1 MTVTPHLASDS
12 AACCWIPLFAL
23 RSELARRPEIASLP
37 VALVAPDTARPPR
50 VWQVAPLARR
60 AGVKPGM
67 TVSQAIGLCPAL
79 KLCEPDPVHYD
90 EQFARLVAALV
101 TVSPVVEPVELG
113 RVFVGTDGL
122 EGLYGS
128 PEGIIEAVQMRS
140 AECGMRKLPNAECG
154 MGNAECKD
162 KRREANDPSLKFR
175 NPHSAFRIGWGRGK
189 FVSWVAATRARPG
202 SAVIVQPGEEAKFL
216 ASQRLAVLPLDPDT
230 HRRLLQ
236 LGVKTLGAL
245 VALPEEAVV
254 SQFGRAGRRLWR
266 LAAGLV
272 SEPVVG
278 RVVPEPIV
286 AALTFFTPVGERD
299 LLAHALDKLVDRAL
313 GDPRR
318 SGWRVQV
325 VRVHAELEH
334 GASWLVEATLKDP
347 SATREHIAAP
357 LKTQLERSPPAG
369 AVERLVVEFTAF
381 APGTAELQLFAR
393 DAGAAAR
400 AGRRRALQSAAREI
414 ALRIRRPMLYH
425 VIEVQPWSRLP
436 ERRYALIDFEP

>member
-1 MTVTPHLASDS
+1 MTLTPHLASDT

-23 RSELARRPEIASLP
+23 RCELARRPELASLP
-37 VALVAPDTARPPR
+37 VALLAPDTARTPR
-50 VWQVAPLARR
+50 VWLVAPLARR

-90 EQFARLVAALV
+90 EQFSQLVTALV

-122 EGLYGS
+122 EGLYGA
-128 PEGIIEAVQMRS
+128 PEEIVAVIKCGVRS
-140 AECGMRKLPNAECG
+140 AECGIATG
-154 MGNAECKD
+154 SQIAHS
-162 KRREANDPSLKFR
+162 AFHT
-175 NPHSAFRIGWGRGK
+175 PHSALRVGWGKGK

-202 SAVIVQPGEEAKFL
+202 AAVIVRPGEERTFL
-216 ASQRLAVLPLDPDT
+216 ATQRLAVLPLDPDT

-318 SGWRVQV
+318 SGWRVQE

-334 GASWLVEATLKDP
+334 GASWLAAATLKDP
-347 SATREHIAAP
+347 SATRERIAAP

-436 ERRYALIDFEP
+436 ERRYALIDYEP

>member
-1 MTVTPHLASDS
+1 MTRTLRLTSDT

-23 RSELARRPEIASLP
+23 RSELARRPELASLP
-37 VALVAPDTARPPR
+37 VALLSPDDTRR
-50 VWQVAPLARR
+50 LWQVAPLARR

-90 EQFARLVAALV
+90 EQFTQIVAALG

-113 RVFVGTDGL
+113 RAFVGTDGL
-122 EGLYGS
+122 EGLYGA
-128 PEGIIEAVQMRS
+128 PEKIVEAILVRS
-140 AECGMRKLPNAECG
+140 AECKS
-154 MGNAECKD
+154 

-175 NPHSAFRIGWGRGK
+175 TPHSAFRIGWGRGK
-189 FVSWVAATRARPG
+189 FVSWVAASRAKPG
-202 SAVIVQPGEEAKFL
+202 GAVIVRPGEEEKFL
-216 ASQRLAVLPLDPDT
+216 SSQRLAVLPLDPDT

-236 LGVKTLGAL
+236 LGIKTLGAL

-266 LAAGLV
+266 LAAGLE
-272 SEPVVG
+272 SEPVTG
-278 RVVPEPIV
+278 RIVPEPIV

-313 GDPRR
+313 ADPRR

-325 VRVHAELEH
+325 VRLRAELEH
-334 GASWLVEATLKDP
+334 GASWLVSATLKDP
-347 SATREHIAAP
+347 SATRERIAAP

-369 AVERLVVEFTAF
+369 AVERLVVEFTTF
-381 APGTAELQLFAR
+381 TPGTAELQLFAR
-393 DAGAAAR
+393 DASAAAR
-400 AGRRRALQSAAREI
+400 AGRRRALQSAVREI

>member
-1 MTVTPHLASDS
+1 MTLTPHLASDS

-23 RSELARRPEIASLP
+23 RCELARRPELASRP
-37 VALVAPDTARPPR
+37 VALLAPDTARTPR

-90 EQFARLVAALV
+90 EQFSRLAAALV

-122 EGLYGS
+122 EGLYGG
-128 PEGIIEAVQMRS
+128 PEEIVEAI
-140 AECGMRKLPNAECG
+140 
-154 MGNAECKD
+154 
-162 KRREANDPSLKFR
+162 KRVPT
-175 NPHSAFRIGWGRGK
+175 SAFRVGWGKGK

-202 SAVIVQPGEEAKFL
+202 AAVIVRPGEEREFL

-236 LGVKTLGAL
+236 LGIKTLGAL

-254 SQFGRAGRRLWR
+254 SQFGRSGRRLWR

-286 AALTFFTPVGERD
+286 AALTFFSAVGERD

-334 GASWLVEATLKDP
+334 GASWLAEATLKDP
-347 SATREHIAAP
+347 SATRERIAAP

>member
-1 MTVTPHLASDS
+1 MTLKSHLTSDT

-23 RSELARRPEIASLP
+23 RCETARRPELASLP
-37 VALVAPDTARPPR
+37 VALLSPDDTRR
-50 VWQVAPLARR
+50 LWQVAPLARR

-90 EQFARLVAALV
+90 EQFTQLVAALG

-122 EGLYGS
+122 EGLYGGPEEIVEAIKRGMRNAERGTDEES
-128 PEGIIEAVQMRS
+128 PLACSAFPLPRS
-140 AECGMRKLPNAECG
+140 ACRV
-154 MGNAECKD
+154 
-162 KRREANDPSLKFR
+162 
-175 NPHSAFRIGWGRGK
+175 GWGRCN
-189 FVSWVAATRARPG
+189 FVSWCAASRAKPG
-202 SAVIVQPGEEAKFL
+202 GSVIVRPGEEAKFL
-216 ASQRLAVLPLDPDT
+216 ASQPLAVLPLDPDT

-286 AALTFFTPVGERD
+286 AALTFFTPVGDRD

-334 GASWLVEATLKDP
+334 GASWLVAATLKDP
-347 SATREHIAAP
+347 ATTRERIAAP

-393 DAGAAAR
+393 DASAAAR
-400 AGRRRALQSAAREI
+400 AGRRHALQSAAREI

>member
-1 MTVTPHLASDS
+1 MTPTPRLTSDT

-23 RSELARRPEIASLP
+23 RCETARRPELASLP
-37 VALVAPDTARPPR
+37 VALLSSDDTRR
-50 VWQVAPLARR
+50 LWQVAPLARR

-67 TVSQAIGLCPAL
+67 TVSQAIGLCPGL

-90 EQFARLVAALV
+90 EQFARLVAALG

-113 RVFVGTDGL
+113 RAYIGTDGL
-122 EGLYGS
+122 EGLYGA
-128 PEGIIEAVQMRS
+128 PEKIIDEIQ
-140 AECGMRKLPNAECG
+140 
-154 MGNAECKD
+154 
-162 KRREANDPSLKFR
+162 
-175 NPHSAFRIGWGRGK
+175 FRIADFGLRIGITNVESAIANPQSAIRVGWGLGK
-189 FVSWVAATRARPG
+189 FVSWVAATRAKTG
-202 SAVIVQPGEEAKFL
+202 EAVIVPVGGEVKFL
-216 ASQRLAVLPLDPDT
+216 SSQRLSVLPLDPDT

-236 LGVKTLGAL
+236 LGIKTLGAL

-266 LAAGLV
+266 LAAGLE

-278 RVVPEPIV
+278 RIVPEPIV

-299 LLAHALDKLVDRAL
+299 LLAHALDKLVDRAIA
-313 GDPRR
+313 DPRR

-325 VRVHAELEH
+325 VRLRAELEH
-334 GASWLVEATLKDP
+334 GASWLVTATLKDP
-347 SATREHIAAP
+347 SATRERIAAP

-393 DAGAAAR
+393 DASAAAR

>member
-1 MTVTPHLASDS
+1 MTLTPHLASDS

-23 RSELARRPEIASLP
+23 RTELARRPELASLP
-37 VALVAPDTARPPR
+37 VALVAPDTTRTPR

-90 EQFARLVAALV
+90 EQFSRLVAALV

-113 RVFVGTDGL
+113 RAYVGTDGL
-122 EGLYGS
+122 ERLYGS
-128 PEGIIEAVQMRS
+128 PQQIVEEIQMRS
-140 AECGMRKLPNAECG
+140 AECGMRNFSERSFAPQTSHVHSAL
-154 MGNAECKD
+154 
-162 KRREANDPSLKFR
+162 RI
-175 NPHSAFRIGWGRGK
+175 PHSALRIGWGRGK
-189 FVSWVAATRARPG
+189 FVSWVAATRAKPG
-202 SAVIVQPGEEAKFL
+202 EAVIVPVGGEAKFL
-216 ASQRLAVLPLDPDT
+216 ASQPLAVLPLDPDT

-266 LAAGLV
+266 LA
-272 SEPVVG
+272 VG
-278 RVVPEPIV
+278 RVAPEPIV

-325 VRVHAELEH
+325 VRVRAELEH
-334 GASWLVEATLKDP
+334 GASWLVTATLKDP
-347 SATREHIAAP
+347 SATRERIAAP

-393 DAGAAAR
+393 DASAAAR

-414 ALRIRRPMLYH
+414 ALRIKRPMLYH

-436 ERRYALIDFEP
+436 ERRYALIDFEA

>member
-1 MTVTPHLASDS
+1 MTLTPHLASDT
-12 AACCWIPLFAL
+12 AACCWISLFAL
-23 RSELARRPEIASLP
+23 RSELARRPELVSLP
-37 VALVAPDTARPPR
+37 VALLSPDDTRR
-50 VWQVAPLARR
+50 LWQVAPLARR

-67 TVSQAIGLCPAL
+67 TVSQAIGLCPSL

-90 EQFARLVAALV
+90 EQFSQLVAALG

-113 RVFVGTDGL
+113 RAFVGTEGL
-122 EGLYGS
+122 EGLYGT
-128 PEGIIEAVQMRS
+128 PENIIAAINS
-140 AECGMRKLPNAECG
+140 ALHT
-154 MGNAECKD
+154 
-162 KRREANDPSLKFR
+162 
-175 NPHSAFRIGWGRGK
+175 PHPALRVGWGRGK

-202 SAVIVQPGEEAKFL
+202 AAVIVLPGEEAKFL

-230 HRRLLQ
+230 HRRLRQ
-236 LGVKTLGAL
+236 LGIKTLGAL

-266 LAAGLV
+266 LAAGLE
-272 SEPVVG
+272 SEPVTG
-278 RVVPEPIV
+278 RIVPEPIV

-313 GDPRR
+313 ADPRR

-325 VRVHAELEH
+325 VRLRAELEH
-334 GASWLVEATLKDP
+334 GASWLVAATLKDP
-347 SATREHIAAP
+347 SATRERIASP

-381 APGTAELQLFAR
+381 TPGTAELQLFAR

-436 ERRYALIDFEP
+436 ERRYALIDYEP

>member
-1 MTVTPHLASDS
+1 MTLTPHLASDS

-23 RSELARRPEIASLP
+23 RCELARRPELASRP
-37 VALVAPDTARPPR
+37 VALLAPDTARTPR

-90 EQFARLVAALV
+90 EQFSRLAAALV

-122 EGLYGS
+122 EGLYGG
-128 PEGIIEAVQMRS
+128 PEEIVEAIKR
-140 AECGMRKLPNAECG
+140 GMRNAERG
-154 MGNAECKD
+154 TDGEG
-162 KRREANDPSLKFR
+162 SLGCSAFPLPR
-175 NPHSAFRIGWGRGK
+175 SAFRVGWGIGK
-189 FVSWVAATRARPG
+189 FVSWVAATRAKPG
-202 SAVIVQPGEEAKFL
+202 EAVIVPVGGEAKFL

-334 GASWLVEATLKDP
+334 GASWLAEATLKDP
-347 SATREHIAAP
+347 SATRERIAAP

-436 ERRYALIDFEP
+436 ERRYALIDYEP

>member
-1 MTVTPHLASDS
+1 MTLTPHLASDS

-23 RSELARRPEIASLP
+23 RCELARRPELASRP
-37 VALVAPDTARPPR
+37 VALLAPDTARTPQ

-90 EQFARLVAALV
+90 EQFSRLAAALV

-122 EGLYGS
+122 EGLYGG
-128 PEGIIEAVQMRS
+128 PEEIVEAI
-140 AECGMRKLPNAECG
+140 
-154 MGNAECKD
+154 
-162 KRREANDPSLKFR
+162 KRGTDGEGSLGC
-175 NPHSAFRIGWGRGK
+175 SAFPLPRSVFRVGWGIGK
-189 FVSWVAATRARPG
+189 FVSWVAATRAKPG
-202 SAVIVQPGEEAKFL
+202 EAVIVPVGGEAKFL

-334 GASWLVEATLKDP
+334 GASWLAEATLKDP
-347 SATREHIAAP
+347 SATRERIAAP

-436 ERRYALIDFEP
+436 ERRYALIDYEP

>member
-1 MTVTPHLASDS
+1 MTRTPRLTSDT

-23 RSELARRPEIASLP
+23 RCETARRPELASLP
-37 VALVAPDTARPPR
+37 LALLAPDDTRR
-50 VWQVAPLARR
+50 LWQVAPLARR

-113 RVFVGTDGL
+113 RVFVGTEGL
-122 EGLYGS
+122 EGLYG
-128 PEGIIEAVQMRS
+128 G
-140 AECGMRKLPNAECG
+140 
-154 MGNAECKD
+154 
-162 KRREANDPSLKFR
+162 
-175 NPHSAFRIGWGRGK
+175 
-189 FVSWVAATRARPG
+189 
-202 SAVIVQPGEEAKFL
+202 
-216 ASQRLAVLPLDPDT
+216 
-230 HRRLLQ
+230 
-236 LGVKTLGAL
+236 
-245 VALPEEAVV
+245 PEEAVV

-286 AALTFFTPVGERD
+286 AALTFFTPVGDRD

-334 GASWLVEATLKDP
+334 GASWLVAATLKDP
-347 SATREHIAAP
+347 AATRERIAAP

-425 VIEVQPWSRLP
+425 IIEVQPWSRRP
-436 ERRYALIDFEP
+436 ERRYALIDYEP

>member
-1 MTVTPHLASDS
+1 MTRTSHLTSDW
-12 AACCWIPLFAL
+12 AACCWIPQFSL
-23 RSELARRPEIASLP
+23 RSELARRPELASLP
-37 VALVAPDTARPPR
+37 VALLAPDTASTPR

-90 EQFARLVAALV
+90 EQFSQLVTALV

-113 RVFVGTDGL
+113 RVYVGTDGL
-122 EGLYGS
+122 EGLYGA
-128 PEGIIEAVQMRS
+128 PEEIVEEIQMRS
-140 AECGMRKLPNAECG
+140 AECGMRNFSEGSFASPNSHLHSAL
-154 MGNAECKD
+154 
-162 KRREANDPSLKFR
+162 RI
-175 NPHSAFRIGWGRGK
+175 PHSAFRVGWGKGK

-202 SAVIVQPGEEAKFL
+202 SAVIVRSGEERKFL

-278 RVVPEPIV
+278 RSVPEPIV

-313 GDPRR
+313 ADPRR

-325 VRVHAELEH
+325 VRAHAELEH
-334 GASWLVEATLKDP
+334 GASWLAAATLKDP
-347 SATREHIAAP
+347 SAMRERIAAP
-357 LKTQLERSPPAG
+357 LKTQLERSPPVG
-369 AVERLVVEFTAF
+369 AVERLVIEFTAF
-381 APGTAELQLFAR
+381 VPGTAELQLFAR

-400 AGRRRALQSAAREI
+400 AGRRRALQNAAREI

>member
-1 MTVTPHLASDS
+1 MTRTPRLTSDT

-23 RSELARRPEIASLP
+23 RSELARRPELASLP
-37 VALVAPDTARPPR
+37 VALLSLDDTRR
-50 VWQVAPLARR
+50 LWQVAPLARR

-67 TVSQAIGLCPAL
+67 TVNQAIGLCPAL

-90 EQFARLVAALV
+90 EQFSQLVAALG

-113 RVFVGTDGL
+113 RAYVGTDGL
-122 EGLYGS
+122 EGLYGG
-128 PEGIIEAVQMRS
+128 PEKIVEAIRLRIGNEKAES
-140 AECGMRKLPNAECG
+140 AI
-154 MGNAECKD
+154 
-162 KRREANDPSLKFR
+162 R
-175 NPHSAFRIGWGRGK
+175 NPQSAIRVGWGNGK
-189 FVSWVAATRARPG
+189 FVSWVAATRAKPG
-202 SAVIVQPGEEAKFL
+202 DAVIVPVGEEAKFL
-216 ASQRLAVLPLDPDT
+216 ATQRLAVLPLDPDT
-230 HRRLLQ
+230 HRRLRQ
-236 LGVKTLGAL
+236 LGIKTLGAL

-266 LAAGLV
+266 LAAGLE

-278 RVVPEPIV
+278 RIVPEPIV
-286 AALTFFTPVGERD
+286 AALSFFTPVGERD
-299 LLAHALDKLVDRAL
+299 LLAHALDKLVDRAIA
-313 GDPRR
+313 DSRR

-325 VRVHAELEH
+325 VRLRAELEH
-334 GASWLVEATLKDP
+334 GASWLVTATLKDP
-347 SATREHIAAP
+347 SATRERIAAP

-400 AGRRRALQSAAREI
+400 AGRRRALQNAAREI

-436 ERRYALIDFEP
+436 ERRYALIDYEP